1 MNRRTTR
8 TVLTGAL
15 TYAIVDAM
23 PPTTIFARDDS
34 MAIQSMGTLSA
45 LTMVRQPAQVIEREK
60 GPVQVQLASELTV

>member
-1 MNRRTTR
+1 
-8 TVLTGAL
+8 
-15 TYAIVDAM
+15 
-23 PPTTIFARDDS
+23 